1 MTYRIKRLSGVV
13 PKIPYWERKLS
24 EYVGSLQ
31 AEPFEWG
38 KLDCAIFAYR
48 CLVVQFGSSRIPP
61 FEGRYK
67 TAKGAAA
74 TLKKQFGVSD
84 LEAAVSKYLDEIP
97 AKLAQRGDIV
107 SIKPEHRSIGG
118 IGASLGV
125 CMGARCA
132 VLTVD
137 GVAYIEASHIER
149 AWRAAG

>member
-1 MTYRIKRLSGVV
+1 MSGAGN
-13 PKIPYWERKLS
+13 KSPYWERKLA
-24 EYVGSLQ
+24 EYVGSLE
-31 AEPFEWG
+31 AEPFVWG

-61 FEGRYK
+61 FAGRYK

-84 LEAAVSKYLDEIP
+84 LASAVSQYLDEISP
-97 AKLAQRGDIV
+97 KLMQRGDIV
-107 SIKPEHRSIGG
+107 SIDPAYHAAGG

-132 VLTVD
+132 VITLG
-137 GVAYIEASHIER
+137 GVAYIKASHVER